1 LTEMD
6 ENSMITSTREVSVS
20 EHQKTPRRKLPQSE
34 TRTIEQIREHYEI
47 EKELADRLRH
57 APREER
63 LHLYSSLYDELYQR
77 VPLHSMLT
85 RKSSLERTEM
95 MVRLQLKFLRS
106 FLENG
111 FRFLEI
117 GPGDCALSFAVCKLV
132 KEVYAVDVSQEI
144 TKSSTA
150 PDNFHLLISDGCSVP
165 VPSESI
171 ELAYSYMVMEHL
183 HPDDAFD
190 QLQNIYQALIPGG
203 TYVCVT
209 PNRLTGPHDISK
221 YFDEFATGFHM
232 KEYTTVELSS
242 LFRKVGFSRVRAYV
256 GARGNYVNL
265 PVPLI
270 DLCERFLNTLRN
282 AALKIFAVH
291 LPLPLPDIRMV
302 GVK

>member
-1 LTEMD
+1 
-6 ENSMITSTREVSVS
+6 MITPIKNHSLS
-20 EHQKTPRRKLPQSE
+20 ESHMTLRRRLPPSE
-34 TRTIEQIREHYEI
+34 TRTIQQIREHYEI

-63 LHLYSSLYDELYQR
+63 LQLYSSLYDELYQQ
-77 VPLHSMLT
+77 VPLHSMLI
-85 RKSSLERTEM
+85 RKSSPERTEM

-106 FLENG
+106 FLKNEIK
-111 FRFLEI
+111 FLEI
-117 GPGDCALSFAVCKLV
+117 GPGDCALSFAVCRLA

-150 PDNFHLLISDGCSVP
+150 PANFHLLLSDGCSVP
-165 VPSESI
+165 VPPESI
-171 ELAYSYMVMEHL
+171 DLAYSYMLMEHL

-190 QLQNIYQALIPGG
+190 QLRNIYEALVRGG
-203 TYVCVT
+203 TYVCIT

-232 KEYTTVELSS
+232 KEYTTRELSD
-242 LFRKVGFSRVRAYV
+242 LFRKVGFARVRAYV
-256 GARGNYVNL
+256 GARGHYMSA

-270 DLCERFLNTLRN
+270 ALGELFLEKLRY
-282 AALKIFAVH
+282 AARKVFALN
-291 LPLPLPDIRMV
+291 LPLPLPDIRLV